1 MAGLMIEQYAIQLF
15 VEQMQSASSRLERFE
30 QKRETVLR
38 RKNSTKPIVREV
50 PAIPLKQEP
59 L

>member
-1 MAGLMIEQYAIQLF
+1 MAGLMIEQYAIQLI
-15 VEQMQSASSRLERFE
+15 VEQMKSAGSRLERFE

-38 RKNSTKPIVREV
+38 RKNSRKPIVREV
-50 PAIPLKQEP
+50 PAIPLNQEP

>member
-15 VEQMQSASSRLERFE
+15 VEQMKSAGSRLERFE
-30 QKRETVLR
+30 QKRETVLL
-38 RKNSTKPIVREV
+38 RKNPIKSIVRAV
-50 PAIPLKQEP
+50 PAIPLNQEP

>member
-1 MAGLMIEQYAIQLF
+1 MAGLMIEQYAIQLI

-38 RKNSTKPIVREV
+38 LKNSTKPIVRAV
-50 PAIPLKQEP
+50 PAIPLNQEP

>member
-15 VEQMQSASSRLERFE
+15 VEQMKSASSRLERFE

-38 RKNSTKPIVREV
+38 LKNSIKQLVRAF
-50 PAIPLKQEP
+50 PAIPLNQEP